1 MEHIKITDLSVGN
14 WVEYAR
20 KYYRVTQ
27 IDEESEHVL
36 ISGLSGV
43 RDKHIDYIEPIHIKP
58 ETLEKNGFVNEEE
71 ILIERFVLYDK
82 NQKNVELTRCKLGQE
97 SSFTVYTYNEILA
110 PTCWLFSVSY
120 LHQLQNALRLAG
132 IDKEIEL

>member
-1 MEHIKITDLSVGN
+1 MEHIKIIDLSIGN
-14 WVEYAR
+14 WVEYDR
-20 KYYRVTQ
+20 EYYRVIQ

-58 ETLEKNGFVNEEE
+58 EMLVKNGFEAYSDMHNSWKFDIADNIRVWM
-71 ILIERFVLYDK
+71 FK
-82 NQKNVELTRCKLGQE
+82 NSYVWTFQVMSYGLG
-97 SSFTVYTYNEILA
+97 YNHCVAKAFIRHI
-110 PTCWLFSVSY
+110 
-120 LHQLQNALRLAG
+120 HQLQNAMRLAG

>member
-1 MEHIKITDLSVGN
+1 MEHIKLQDLSIGN
-14 WVEYAR
+14 WVEYDR
-20 KYYRVTQ
+20 EYYRVTQ
-27 IDEESEHVL
+27 IDEESQHVL

-58 ETLEKNGFVNEEE
+58 EMLKRNGFIDEEMLGYDDFTTDN
-71 ILIERFVLYDK
+71 IYISRQHGDKYWNLRLFVDNIVPK
-82 NQKNVELTRCKLGQE
+82 VRCSIQ
-97 SSFTVYTYNEILA
+97 
-110 PTCWLFSVSY
+110 Y

>member
-1 MEHIKITDLSVGN
+1 MEHIKITDLSAGN
-14 WVEYAR
+14 WVEYDR
-20 KYYRVTQ
+20 EYYRVIQ

-58 ETLEKNGFVNEEE
+58 EMLVKNGFEENGGRWYNSNWLME
-71 ILIERFVLYDK
+71 FEQYKDGWDRTINCGEY
-82 NQKNVELTRCKLGQE
+82 
-97 SSFTVYTYNEILA
+97 SVYFIKH
-110 PTCWLFSVSY
+110 V
-120 LHQLQNALRLAG
+120 HQLQNAMRLAG